1 MKVTG
6 LDGISNHSDEDIM
19 KPLVFLALVL
29 GTLMFVPRITGHAA
43 DLADI
48 KPEKA
53 GVSSMRLERIS
64 QLGRKYVDDGKFA
77 SIVTAVSRHGNVIHF
92 DAHGQYG
99 LDNDKPVAADTLF
112 RIFSMTKPVTAVAA
126 MILYE
131 EGRFQMTDP
140 VAKYL
145 PEFRDQKLQNGDE
158 LVDPAS
164 PMTMR
169 QLFTH
174 TAGLSYGWTLDNP
187 VDLQYRDAKLNE
199 SRDSGEFIARLAEL
213 PLRFEPG
220 TRYHYSYATDVL
232 GVVVERLSGQS
243 LDVFFRERIFE
254 PLGMTDTFFSVPT
267 EKMDRFASSHYWD
280 SEANELK
287 LVPPENLRNYQDV
300 TFFSGGGGLVAT
312 ITDYMRFCEMLRNGG
327 NFNGARLLGPKTVQ
341 FMTSDQLTPEV
352 RAEGRGQYP
361 SLDFFPGQS
370 MAMGFGVITNPG
382 ITPAISSKGEL
393 SWGGIAG
400 TQFWIDPEEEI
411 IGIAMVQLFR
421 SPWPLRF
428 DFKVATYQAL
438 IELNSR

>member
-1 MKVTG
+1 
-6 LDGISNHSDEDIM
+6 
-19 KPLVFLALVL
+19 PLP
-29 GTLMFVPRITGHAA
+29 G
-43 DLADI
+43 I
-48 KPEKA
+48 KPEKV
-53 GVSSMRLERIS
+53 GVSAQRLERIS
-64 QLGRKYVDDGKFA
+64 DLARRYVEDGKFA
-77 SIVTAVSRHGNVIHF
+77 GIVTMVSRHGKVIHY
-92 DAHGQYG
+92 DAHGQFG
-99 LDNDKPVAADTLF
+99 LDNDTPMAADTLF
-112 RIFSMTKPVTAVAA
+112 RIYSMTKAVTSVAA

-131 EGRFQMTDP
+131 EGKFQMTDP

-174 TAGLSYGWTLDNP
+174 TAGLSYGWTPDNP
-187 VDLQYRDAKLNE
+187 VDLKYVDAKLNQ
-199 SRDSGEFIARLAEL
+199 SRDSDEFIAKLAEL

-232 GVVVERLSGQS
+232 GIVVERLSGQS
-243 LDVFFRERIFE
+243 LDVFFEERIFK
-254 PLGMTDTFFSVPT
+254 PLGMVDTFFSVPP
-267 EKMDRFASSHYWD
+267 EKVQRLASVHYWD
-280 SEANELK
+280 SETNAIK
-287 LVPPENLRNYQDV
+287 LVPAENQRNFQEV
-300 TFFSGGGGLVAT
+300 TFFSGGGGLVST
-312 ITDYMRFCEMLRNGG
+312 IGDYMRFCEMLRNGG
-327 NFNGARLLGPKTVQ
+327 KFNGARLLGPKTVQ
-341 FMTSDQLTPEV
+341 FMSSDQLTPEV
-352 RAEGRGQYP
+352 RAVGRGEYP

-370 MAMGFGVITNPG
+370 MAMGLGVITNPG

-438 IELNSR
+438 TELNSK